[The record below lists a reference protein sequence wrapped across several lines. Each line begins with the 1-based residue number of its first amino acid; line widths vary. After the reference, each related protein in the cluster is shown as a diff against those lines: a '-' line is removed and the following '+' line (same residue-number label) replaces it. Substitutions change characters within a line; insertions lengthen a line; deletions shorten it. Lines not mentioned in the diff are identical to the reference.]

1 MNGGGFPMRFAD
13 LDGTPIDVYQQNTNM
28 TDESTT
34 NFQTTID
41 TLLDNAVGAP
51 GYYGVFGANMH
62 TDHGRAAPGRRRD
75 RRLRSGPERPGD
87 LVQAAARLGRRPQQ
101 LDHPRPQRGTPA
113 RSPS

>member
-1 MNGGGFPMRFAD
+1 MDGNYYHYPGPWIGAKPGFMNGGGFPMRFAD
-13 LDGTPIDVYQQNTNM
+13 LDGTPIDVFQQNTNM

-62 TDHGRAAPGRRRD
+62 TDNAAAASRRRSD
-75 RRLRSGPERPGD
+75 RLLRSRPRAS
-87 LVQAAARLGRRPQQ
+87 L
-101 LDHPRPQRGTPA
+101 
-113 RSPS
+113 